1 MREETDGSE
10 EGRYYDSRHERQPG
24 ERGRALLFILFLV
37 VLAIVLKGMGWC
49 IGGVCEVGTDMLL
62 P

>member
-1 MREETDGSE
+1 MTG
-10 EGRYYDSRHERQPG
+10 RHEHPPG
-24 ERGRALLFILFLV
+24 ERGRALLFILFLL

>member
-1 MREETDGSE
+1 MTG
-10 EGRYYDSRHERQPG
+10 RHEHQPG
-24 ERGRALLFILFLV
+24 ERALLFILFLL
-37 VLAIVLKGMGWC
+37 VLASVVKGMGWC